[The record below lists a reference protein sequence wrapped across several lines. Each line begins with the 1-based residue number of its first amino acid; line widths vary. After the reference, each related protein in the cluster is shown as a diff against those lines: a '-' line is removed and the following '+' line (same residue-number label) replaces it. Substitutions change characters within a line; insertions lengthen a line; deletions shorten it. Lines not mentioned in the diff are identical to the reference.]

1 MRKKF
6 TLIELLVVIA
16 IIAILAG
23 MLLPALNKARARA
36 RAIKCVNN
44 LKSLGTVTAI
54 YDGDFNGWILT
65 NDSNQQWASWY
76 YHQGYL
82 GKDPQIAV
90 CPSLEPYTYS
100 RYKTYDD
107 SYMTYGGR
115 FWSNMPRHCQLDRTK
130 AEHKTGHHYIISKAI
145 REPSMMFVWTDS
157 GRNDTKTQTSNFY
170 IHKGTESAGR
180 VMFTHE
186 NVMNQSMLDGH
197 VQSFRHPRDFY
208 ISVQREYKY
217 STYAAET
224 TGFNITVYDKDFVA
238 HSGTGNITLTN

>member
-1 MRKKF
+1 MKKKF

-100 RYKTYDD
+100 RFKT
-107 SYMTYGGR
+107 
-115 FWSNMPRHCQLDRTK
+115 
-130 AEHKTGHHYIISKAI
+130 
-145 REPSMMFVWTDS
+145 
-157 GRNDTKTQTSNFY
+157 
-170 IHKGTESAGR
+170 
-180 VMFTHE
+180 
-186 NVMNQSMLDGH
+186 
-197 VQSFRHPRDFY
+197 
-208 ISVQREYKY
+208 
-217 STYAAET
+217 
-224 TGFNITVYDKDFVA
+224 
-238 HSGTGNITLTN
+238 